1 MNAGKSLM
9 AACALLMG
17 VGSLAGCNT
26 PPADAEG
33 EKQRKFIQAFYQ
45 DHLQARLKQ
54 QYNHAPAPGSFYSK
68 NAEALIAE
76 NTTIC
81 ETLVRNDNICGY
93 GANWDQY
100 LASQETDPNLTYVS
114 ANVRLR
120 SVVKNA
126 VDISFNVYPEY
137 GADSE
142 RTIRYVLVEEKGG
155 WRVDDVLYEDGGRF
169 TATHSMRHMIA
180 EENAHFIAD
189 AADVSDTS
197 SWVFIFLRY
206 TDMLERAERF
216 VSSPVT
222 ICSGGQCVAAKAG
235 DGKIRSTMM
244 ALHQAYY
251 VGDSDDVT
259 VLDAHL
265 PHVDGQAVRDGAIVD
280 ADVFRFTFYGRAWWI
295 TKIDLDRLGQSIP
308 VQPDER
314 RSP

>member
-1 MNAGKSLM
+1 MNAEKSLM

-17 VGSLAGCNT
+17 VSSLAGCNT
-26 PPADAEG
+26 PPADADSET
-33 EKQRKFIQAFYQ
+33 QRKFIQAFYQ
-45 DHLQARLKQ
+45 DHLQARLKR
-54 QYNHAPAPGSFYSK
+54 QYNHAPIPGSFYSK
-68 NAEALIAE
+68 NADALIAE

-100 LASQETDPNLTYVS
+100 LASQETDPDLAYAS

-142 RTIRYVLVEEKGG
+142 RTIRYVLVEEKGL
-155 WRVDDVLYEDGGRF
+155 WRVDDVLYEERGNF
-169 TATHSMRHMIA
+169 TVVHSMRHMIA
-180 EENAHFIAD
+180 EENAHFIAA

-197 SWVFIFLRY
+197 SWVFTFLRH

-222 ICSGGQCVAAKAG
+222 ICSGGQCAAAKAG

-244 ALHQAYY
+244 ALHKAYY
-251 VGDSDDVT
+251 VGDSDDIT
-259 VLDAHL
+259 VFDAHL
-265 PHVDGQAVRDGAIVD
+265 PHTGGQAVRDGAIVD
-280 ADVFRFTFYGRAWWI
+280 ADVFQFTFHDRAWWI
-295 TKIDLDRLGQSIP
+295 TKIDLDRVGQSIP
-308 VQPDER
+308 VQLGEQTR
-314 RSP
+314 G